1 MPGVRAGAW
10 PGWAGLQRA
19 ELRAHWRAGRTGR
32 WILALTPGRGREA
45 GRSAPAATCGGT
57 VRGHL
62 WLRLVRPQPGA
73 MALVEAAVRRAGRGR
88 L

>member
-1 MPGVRAGAW
+1 MAGVRAGAW
-10 PGWAGLQRA
+10 PGWAGLQGA
-19 ELRAHWRAGRTGR
+19 ELGAHWRAGRTGL

-62 WLRLVRPQPGA
+62 WLCLVRPGY
-73 MALVEAAVRRAGRGR
+73 MARVEAAARRAGRGR